1 MLKGLKVYKYLLYIL
16 LYFSQKYKYISKS
29 IFCYTF
35 PKSIFPKSIYIYMK
49 LIYSLWFMMISSF
62 IIQMF
67 VMSSIMT
74 NSYKNITFSL
84 GKFYMSVIMA
94 LLMGILE
101 VLMYDNHMNTLSVY
115 YYLSLFFVLVTF
127 IYLYRNQVYIEDKDY
142 LNEMIEHH
150 SMALLTSEEIL
161 QKTNSE
167 RVKKLAENII
177 STQEK
182 EIEYMRQLI

>member
-1 MLKGLKVYKYLLYIL
+1 
-16 LYFSQKYKYISKS
+16 
-29 IFCYTF
+29 
-35 PKSIFPKSIYIYMK
+35 MK

-115 YYLSLFFVLVTF
+115 YYLSLGFFLVTF
-127 IYLYRNQVYIEDKDY
+127 IYLYRNQIYIDDKDY

-167 RVKKLAENII
+167 KVKKLAENII

-182 EIEYMRQLI
+182 EIEYMRYLINTS

>member
-1 MLKGLKVYKYLLYIL
+1 
-16 LYFSQKYKYISKS
+16 
-29 IFCYTF
+29 
-35 PKSIFPKSIYIYMK
+35 
-49 LIYSLWFMMISSF
+49 MMISSF

-67 VMSSIMT
+67 VMSGIMT

-101 VLMYDNHMNTLSVY
+101 ALMYDNHMKTLSVY
-115 YYLSLFFVLVTF
+115 YYLSLGFLLVIF
-127 IYLYRNQVYIEDKDY
+127 IYLYRNQIYIDDKDY

-167 RVKKLAENII
+167 QVKKLAENII

-182 EIEYMRQLI
+182 EIKYMKLLV